1 VRDRRERQEAAAA
14 AADTAAPPSF
24 PSPLRERARAER
36 VGDRGKGFGISDGG
50 CRPGQKRT
58 GPKSL
63 RRKWEWSTNK
73 ETAAQLLAED
83 SLSIPQIAQQLGTH
97 ESTVDR
103 WKKVPEFQA
112 RLKENIAAF
121 RTKFFEWGLARK
133 ECRIEALTDLYDRLQ
148 LIVSERGASA
158 EMKSVAGGATG
169 LLTVTWKQ
177 FGAGEERQ
185 LIPESRVDT
194 ALSAEIRAIL
204 KQVAQEVGQWG
215 AKQSQL
221 EIPGTLS
228 VTEILRDHSDRREAA
243 TADTVPL
250 ALLERAA
257 PQAA

>member
-1 VRDRRERQEAAAA
+1 MGN
-14 AADTAAPPSF
+14 PN
-24 PSPLRERARAER
+24 
-36 VGDRGKGFGISDGG
+36 
-50 CRPGQKRT
+50 
-58 GPKSL
+58 
-63 RRKWEWSTNK
+63 KWEWSTNK
-73 ETAAQLLAED
+73 VTAAQLLAED
-83 SLSIPQIAQQLGTH
+83 SLSIPQIAQQLGTS

-103 WKKVPEFQA
+103 WRKVPEFQA
-112 RLKENIAAF
+112 RIKENIAAF
-121 RTKFFEWGLARK
+121 RAKLLECGLARK
-133 ECRIEALTDLYDRLQ
+133 ERRLAALTDVYHRQQ
-148 LIVSERGASA
+148 LIVSARGASA

-185 LIPESRVDT
+185 RISEYRVDT

-243 TADTVPL
+243 TADTAPL
-250 ALLERAA
+250 GLLEPAA
-257 PQAA
+257 PHAA